1 MVSIFIVSGFFK
13 AELRL
18 FISTVFAGG
27 GRPFGKEAHDLCIN
41 GYLFQAFVS
50 QDKNCL
56 ETVPAVPAIDQS

>member
-50 QDKNCL
+50 HDKKLLGNCPGG
-56 ETVPAVPAIDQS
+56 TGN